1 MSWAAQEFE
10 GLELGDARRTQR
22 LIKLVDDLSAQPTGS
37 IPLACG
43 GWPET
48 KAAYRLLDNPAVEWR
63 EILEVHTTRTVER
76 MAGQPV
82 VLCIQDTTEL
92 DFTSQPGI
100 AGLGRLSYEAQ
111 HGMYVHPTLAV
122 TPAGVALGVLD
133 AWMWARKPKDQPD
146 IKEST
151 RWVEGYGIVADLA
164 ETVPDTRLVY
174 VADREGD
181 IRALIDV
188 AARRG
193 TPADWLIR
201 SKHHRKTTTGAKLW
215 DRLAQSAPLGE
226 VEFTLPAAPDRP
238 ARLVRQTLYR
248 QVVTLPAHH
257 GQPAVTVT
265 AILARE
271 EQPPAG
277 QTAIE
282 WRLLTNRTAETLEA
296 VVELI
301 DWYRRRWLV
310 EIFFRI
316 WKSGCRVEAL
326 QLGTLERLERA
337 LVIDLIIAWRILHL
351 VTWGRDCPNLPCDV
365 VFDPEEWQAAWIVA
379 HRCPPPETPPP
390 LGQMVRLIAGFGG
403 FLGRKHD
410 GHPGPKAIWEGMQ
423 KVRAFAIA
431 LEARQVAYAEDAIK
445 LWVIGCRRGGQGH
458 R

>member
-1 MSWAAQEFE
+1 MSWARQEFE
-10 GLELGDARRTQR
+10 NLELGDARRTQR
-22 LIKLVDDLSAQPTGS
+22 LIQLVDDLSAQPTGS

-43 GWPET
+43 GWAET

-63 EILEVHTTRTVER
+63 EILEVHTHRTVER
-76 MAGQPV
+76 MQGQPV

-92 DFTSQPGI
+92 DFTRQPGI
-100 AGLGRLSYEAQ
+100 AGLGRLSYDAQ
-111 HGMYVHPTLAV
+111 HGLYVHPTLAV

-133 AWMWARKPKDQPD
+133 AWMWARGPKDVPQV
-146 IKEST
+146 KEST
-151 RWVEGYGIVADLA
+151 RWVEGYEIVADLA

-181 IRALIDV
+181 RRALMD
-188 AARRG
+188 AATRRG
-193 TPADWLIR
+193 HPADWLVR
-201 SKHHRKTTTGAKLW
+201 AKHDRNTTDGDKLW
-215 DRLAQSAPLGE
+215 ARLARSAPLGQ

-238 ARLVRQTLYR
+238 ARVVRQTLYR
-248 QVVTLPAHH
+248 ARLTLPARK
-257 GQPAVTVT
+257 GAPVVAVT

-271 EQPPAG
+271 EHPPAG
-277 QTAIE
+277 EKAIE
-282 WRLLTNRTAETLEA
+282 WRLLTNRVAETLEA
-296 VVELI
+296 VVELV

-316 WKSGCRVEAL
+316 WKSGCRVEVL

-337 LVIDLIIAWRILHL
+337 LVIYLIIAWRILHV

-365 VFDPEEWQAAWIVA
+365 VFDPQEWQAAWIVA
-379 HRCPPPETPPP
+379 HRTQPPETPPP
-390 LGQMVRLIAGFGG
+390 LGQMVRLIASFGG

-431 LEARQVAYAEDAIK
+431 LEAGRAVYAGD
-445 LWVIGCRRGGQGH
+445 G
-458 R
+458 

>member
-1 MSWAAQEFE
+1 MSWAQAEFHD
-10 GLELGDARRTQR
+10 LELGDARRTQR

-37 IPLACG
+37 IPLACA
-43 GWPET
+43 GWAET
-48 KAAYRLLDNPAVEWR
+48 KAAYRLLDNPATEWR

-76 MAGQPV
+76 MVGQPV
-82 VLCIQDTTEL
+82 VLCIQDTTGL

-122 TPAGVALGVLD
+122 TPAGVALGVVD

-146 IKEST
+146 VKESR
-151 RWVEGYGIVADLA
+151 RWVEGYEIVADWA
-164 ETVPDTRLVY
+164 ATVPDTRLVY
-174 VADREGD
+174 IADREGD
-181 IRALIDV
+181 LRALIDA

-201 SKHHRKTTTGAKLW
+201 SKHNRKTTTGEKLW
-215 DRLAQSAPLGE
+215 DRLAQSEPLGE

-248 QVVTLPAHH
+248 QAVTLPAHH

-271 EQPPAG
+271 EHPPTGQP
-277 QTAIE
+277 AIE
-282 WRLLTNRTAETLEA
+282 WRLLTNRAADTLEA
-296 VVELI
+296 VVELV
-301 DWYRRRWLV
+301 DWYRKRWLI

-316 WKSGCRVEAL
+316 LKTGCRVEAL

-337 LVIDLIIAWRILHL
+337 VVLYLIIAGRILHL
-351 VTWGRDCPNLPCDV
+351 VTWGRDGPNLPCDV
-365 VFDPEEWQAAWIVA
+365 VFDAEEWQAAWIVA
-379 HRCPPPETPPP
+379 HRTQPPETPPP
-390 LGQMVRLIAGFGG
+390 LGQMVRLIASFGG

-423 KVRAFAIA
+423 KVSAFAVA
-431 LEARQVAYAEDAIK
+431 FVATRAAYAGD
-445 LWVIGCRRGGQGH
+445 G
-458 R
+458 

>member
-1 MSWAAQEFE
+1 MSWAQAEFHD
-10 GLELGDARRTQR
+10 LELGDARRTQR

-37 IPLACG
+37 IPLACT
-43 GWPET
+43 GWAET
-48 KAAYRLLDNPAVEWR
+48 KAAYRLLDNPATEWR

-76 MAGQPV
+76 MVGQPV
-82 VLCIQDTTEL
+82 VLCIQDTTGL

-122 TPAGVALGVLD
+122 TPAGVALGVVD

-146 IKEST
+146 VKESR
-151 RWVEGYGIVADLA
+151 RWVEGYEIVADWA
-164 ETVPDTRLVY
+164 ATVPDTRLVY
-174 VADREGD
+174 IADREGD
-181 IRALIDV
+181 LRALIDA

-201 SKHHRKTTTGAKLW
+201 SKHNRKTTTGEKLW
-215 DRLAQSAPLGE
+215 DRLAQSEPLGE

-238 ARLVRQTLYR
+238 ARRVRQTLYR
-248 QVVTLPAHH
+248 QAVTLPAHH

-271 EQPPAG
+271 EHPPTGQP
-277 QTAIE
+277 AIE
-282 WRLLTNRTAETLEA
+282 WRLLTNRAADTLEA
-296 VVELI
+296 VVELV
-301 DWYRRRWLV
+301 DWYRKRWLI

-316 WKSGCRVEAL
+316 LKTGCRVEAL

-337 LVIDLIIAWRILHL
+337 VVLYLIIAWRILHL
-351 VTWGRDCPNLPCDV
+351 VTWGRDGPNLPCDV
-365 VFDPEEWQAAWIVA
+365 VFDAEEWQAAWIVA
-379 HRCPPPETPPP
+379 HRTQPPETPPP
-390 LGQMVRLIAGFGG
+390 LGQMVRLIASFGG

-423 KVRAFAIA
+423 KVSAFAVA
-431 LEARQVAYAEDAIK
+431 FVATRAAYAGD
-445 LWVIGCRRGGQGH
+445 G
-458 R
+458 